1 MKKTFFISLIIAIV
15 LIGSLMALD
24 LALPIV
30 FVITFIVIFLIIYTP
45 QLYYMYFSQDVNKI
59 ERFMQKNLKQPL
71 IALYYG
77 IANED
82 DQLVYESLQKVLKK
96 YKKPHQQAIF
106 KTIHS
111 LYKKDFSEMK
121 QYVSDIKPLQ
131 YQYYY
136 GGIIAINEGNFS
148 KAEENVGKIEIVW
161 MKYELKAALERESG
175 RHEKAKSYAE
185 RALENAKGLQ
195 KYIIYKHN
203 TREFLR

>member
-15 LIGSLMALD
+15 LIGSLTALD
-24 LALPIV
+24 IALPIV
-30 FVITFIVIFLIIYTP
+30 FAITFIFTFLFIFTP

-82 DQLVYESLQKVLKK
+82 DKLVSDSMEKVLEK
-96 YKKPHQQAIF
+96 YKKPHHQAIF
-106 KTIHS
+106 KTIYS
-111 LYKKDFSEMK
+111 LYKKDYTEMK
-121 QYVSDIKPLQ
+121 KYVNDIKPLP

-136 GGIIAINEGNFS
+136 EGIIAINEGDFS
-148 KAEENVGKIEIVW
+148 KAEEIVGKMEIVW

-175 RHEKAKSYAE
+175 RHEKAKSSAE

-203 TREFLR
+203 AREFLR